1 MIYTKTVPL
10 AVFSTIYLESDMY
23 SYDADTS
30 VLDWI
35 IVFVLMAIP
44 VVNIIYLA
52 YGAFA
57 SSNGSIRNYCRA
69 TWIVIAAVALF
80 AIFAKGI

>member
-1 MIYTKTVPL
+1 
-10 AVFSTIYLESDMY
+10 MY

-35 IVFVLMAIP
+35 VVFVLMAIP
-44 VVNIIYLA
+44 IFNIIYLA

-57 SSNGSIRNYCRA
+57 SSNGVLETTA
-69 TWIVIAAVALF
+69 EPHGL
-80 AIFAKGI
+80 

>member
-1 MIYTKTVPL
+1 
-10 AVFSTIYLESDMY
+10 MY

-30 VLDWI
+30 VLEWI
-35 IVFVLMAIP
+35 VVFVLMAIP

-52 YGAFA
+52 YGSFE

-80 AIFAKGI
+80 AILAKGI

>member
-1 MIYTKTVPL
+1 MMSY
-10 AVFSTIYLESDMY
+10 S

-44 VVNIIYLA
+44 IVNIIYLA

-57 SSNGSIRNYCRA
+57 SSNGSIKNYCRA
-69 TWIVIAAVALF
+69 SWIVIAAVALF

>member
-1 MIYTKTVPL
+1 
-10 AVFSTIYLESDMY
+10 MY

-35 IVFVLMAIP
+35 VVFVLMAIP

-57 SSNGSIRNYCRA
+57 SSNGSIETTA
-69 TWIVIAAVALF
+69 EPHGL
-80 AIFAKGI
+80 